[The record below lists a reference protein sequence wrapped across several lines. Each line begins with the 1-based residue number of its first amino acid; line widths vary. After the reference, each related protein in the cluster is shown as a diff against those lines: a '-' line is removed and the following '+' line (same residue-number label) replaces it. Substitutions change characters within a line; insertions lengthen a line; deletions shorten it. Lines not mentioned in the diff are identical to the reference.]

1 MSHETDGLIRCA
13 WANSEP
19 IYAAYHDD
27 EWGVPKCDDRAFF
40 EKLVL
45 EGFQAGLSW
54 ITILRKRDHFRQVF
68 DGFEPEA
75 IAGYGDDKVASLM
88 ADPGIIRNRAKIEAT
103 IANAKAYLDLRQT
116 QRLGAFLWDFLDGK
130 PQHNDFRSH
139 TQIPAQTPIST
150 AMAKALKSKGFRFC
164 GPTTVYAFMQSVGM
178 VNDHLVDCH
187 RHAACA
193 DLAAAFSP
201 PGS

>member
-1 MSHETDGLIRCA
+1 MTTESNGLPRCA

-19 IYAAYHDD
+19 IYVAYHDD

-54 ITILRKRDHFRQVF
+54 ITILKKREHFRQVF
-68 DGFEPEA
+68 DGFDAEKV
-75 IAGYGDDKVASLM
+75 AGYDSDKVAELM
-88 ADPGIIRNRAKIEAT
+88 SDPGIIRNRAKIEAT
-103 IANAKAYLDLRQT
+103 IANARAYLDLRQT
-116 QRLGAFLWDFLDGK
+116 QSLSLFLWDFLDGTPK
-130 PQHNDFRSH
+130 QNAFRSH
-139 TQIPAQTPIST
+139 TDIPAQTPISA

-178 VNDHLVDCH
+178 VNDHLTGCH
-187 RHAACA
+187 RHSVCA
-193 DLAAAFSP
+193 ELAAGFTPTAA
-201 PGS
+201 